1 MFQNECEISIEI
13 EKKFTF
19 YNDYL
24 YKKQRQKSES
34 IQFSLFKNHNDK
46 LYF

>member
-1 MFQNECEISIEI
+1 MNQNEVVIEI

-24 YKKQRQKSES
+24 YKKQRHKAES
-34 IQFSLFKNHNDK
+34 NC
-46 LYF
+46 